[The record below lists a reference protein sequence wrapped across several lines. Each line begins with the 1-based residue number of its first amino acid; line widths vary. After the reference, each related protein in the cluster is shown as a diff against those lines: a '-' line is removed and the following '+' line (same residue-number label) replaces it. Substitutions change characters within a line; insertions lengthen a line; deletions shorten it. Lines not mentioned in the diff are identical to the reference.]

1 MHGGSWTR
9 CLICTL
15 NWSPADL
22 CIRRVGTPPSSG
34 GHYNLSQQHDACMLL
49 WRREPEKVERD
60 AEDVRKDLERLE
72 MIRKKRCA
80 GEDFALVELND
91 DSWEKGP
98 CPFSVFSD
106 GRIRP

>member
-1 MHGGSWTR
+1 M
-9 CLICTL
+9 
-15 NWSPADL
+15 
-22 CIRRVGTPPSSG
+22 
-34 GHYNLSQQHDACMLL
+34 SQQHDACMLL